1 MYEKSVE
8 DNSYENALERLWN
21 NNPDALNQMYKE
33 MMDAYE
39 ERYWENNSTVNLDP
53 ITVDEYDAISREAVN
68 RYYEHLKNN
77 PSLSNEDVM
86 RMTGDMSE
94 KYFSAVEEYKNAVQ
108 QKEKSEDRGEKE
120 NRTEKYEAQNPENR
134 SIFNPDRVSVEEY
147 DKTLRDQVNKYYEHL
162 KNDPSLSNED
172 VMRMTEEMSEKY
184 LTAVEE
190 YRNCLLYTSPSPRD

>member
-39 ERYWENNSTVNLDP
+39 ERYRENNSTVNLDP

-86 RMTGDMSE
+86 RMTGDS
-94 KYFSAVEEYKNAVQ
+94 
-108 QKEKSEDRGEKE
+108 R
-120 NRTEKYEAQNPENR
+120 P
-134 SIFNPDRVSVEEY
+134 
-147 DKTLRDQVNKYYEHL
+147 
-162 KNDPSLSNED
+162 
-172 VMRMTEEMSEKY
+172 
-184 LTAVEE
+184 
-190 YRNCLLYTSPSPRD
+190 

>member
-1 MYEKSVE
+1 
-8 DNSYENALERLWN
+8 
-21 NNPDALNQMYKE
+21 
-33 MMDAYE
+33 
-39 ERYWENNSTVNLDP
+39 
-53 ITVDEYDAISREAVN
+53 
-68 RYYEHLKNN
+68 
-77 PSLSNEDVM
+77 M

-190 YRNCLLYTSPSPRD
+190 EKENLSISKVAASEMERGQTGVRAQIGRAHV